1 MASSTPIIG
10 TLISKGYIQFTI
22 VDVDGNILASF
33 CGSAAAGHCMP
44 YDTVSYDGSRC
55 TLVAPRYTPLRIA
68 GTLVLNSK
76 TRYGQTSRGVPLYL
90 FQPEQPAYPMFIV
103 GSSAKDTSLN
113 QRILMEYDNWA
124 PGPTAL
130 PQGHIVQIYGPAGSY
145 VAEEAVA
152 RAVAMPPLPKVKE
165 PIPIVFSPT
174 LPPEITPLP
183 STCLVVNIDP
193 PGCTDIDDLLAFERV
208 ASNEVRVY
216 ILIAAAATY
225 ITSDSP
231 TAATAALRASTLYT
245 PDGTPLQH
253 MLPPAL
259 ATETASLKADGTPR
273 PALAWS
279 FTYNLNTSKIFKTH
293 GFQLYTVAN
302 GATYSYDT
310 IEADAPADLIHY
322 LKTATR
328 ALKGND
334 ADTHSWVEAAMIA
347 YNAALAL
354 ELHAAGLGLIRRH
367 RPADEKRA
375 EAYARLGGPALAFH
389 AYEAAGYMSA
399 AGAGTSASANTYTA
413 HAGLQLK
420 LYTHGTSPLRRYA
433 DLYNQWCLLHIL
445 YPHTYS
451 VPAQPFDSAF
461 VNKRGSALKTYARIL
476 HFLDCLEQ
484 ASGDKILE
492 GTIIEV
498 QPSKE
503 KVKLWVDKW
512 QMVISWKRP
521 PTELLKEHTAGLVV
535 KVRYYLNKNAP
546 HMKERFVLEVV

>member
-1 MASSTPIIG
+1 
-10 TLISKGYIQFTI
+10 
-22 VDVDGNILASF
+22 
-33 CGSAAAGHCMP
+33 
-44 YDTVSYDGSRC
+44 
-55 TLVAPRYTPLRIA
+55 
-68 GTLVLNSK
+68 
-76 TRYGQTSRGVPLYL
+76 
-90 FQPEQPAYPMFIV
+90 
-103 GSSAKDTSLN
+103 
-113 QRILMEYDNWA
+113 
-124 PGPTAL
+124 
-130 PQGHIVQIYGPAGSY
+130 
-145 VAEEAVA
+145 
-152 RAVAMPPLPKVKE
+152 
-165 PIPIVFSPT
+165 
-174 LPPEITPLP
+174 
-183 STCLVVNIDP
+183 VNIDP

-208 ASNEVRVY
+208 ASNEIRVY
-216 ILIAAAATY
+216 ILIAAVATY

-259 ATETASLKADGTPR
+259 ATNTASLKADGTPR

-279 FTYNLNTSKIFKTH
+279 FTYNPNTSKIFKTY
-293 GFQLYTVAN
+293 GFQLYTVTN

-310 IEADAPADLIHY
+310 IEAEAPVELVHY

-347 YNAALAL
+347 YNAALAK
-354 ELHAAGLGLIRRH
+354 ELHTAGLGLIRRH
-367 RPADEKRA
+367 RPADEARA

-389 AYEAAGYMSA
+389 AYEAAGYISSA
-399 AGAGTSASANTYTA
+399 ATSASADTYAA

-461 VNKRGSALKTYARIL
+461 VNKRGSALKTYARNL

-492 GTIIEV
+492 GTVIEV

-503 KVKLWVDKW
+503 KVKLWVNAW
-512 QMVISWKRP
+512 EMVISWKRP
-521 PTELLKEHTAGLVV
+521 PAELLKENAIGVCV
-535 KVRYYLNKNAP
+535 MVRYYLNKNAP

>member
-1 MASSTPIIG
+1 MSAATPIIG
-10 TLISKGYIQFTI
+10 TLLSKGYIQFTI
-22 VDVDGNILASF
+22 VDVDGHTLASF
-33 CGSAAAGHCMP
+33 VSAAAAGRCMP

-55 TLVAPRYTPLRIA
+55 TLVRPRYTPLRIA

-113 QRILMEYDNWA
+113 QRILMEYDSWA

-130 PQGHIVQIYGPAGSY
+130 PHGHIVQSYGTAGTY
-145 VAEEAVA
+145 AAEEAVA
-152 RAVAMPPLPKVKE
+152 RTVAMPPLPKPKE
-165 PIPIVFSPT
+165 TIPIVYTPR

-259 ATETASLKADGTPR
+259 ATDAASLKADGTPR

-279 FTYNLNTSKIFKTH
+279 FTYNPNTSKIFKTH
-293 GFQLYTVAN
+293 GFQLYTVTN
-302 GATYSYDT
+302 GATYCYDT
-310 IEADAPADLIHY
+310 IEADAPAELVHY

-347 YNAALAL
+347 YNAALAK

-389 AYEAAGYMSA
+389 AYEAAGYISSQ
-399 AGAGTSASANTYTA
+399 GAKKSYTA

-451 VPAQPFDSAF
+451 VPAEPFDSAF
-461 VNKRGSALKTYARIL
+461 MNKRGSALKTYARNL

-498 QPSKE
+498 QPAKE
-503 KVKLWVDKW
+503 KVKLWIDTW
-512 QMVISWKRP
+512 QLVISWKRP
-521 PTELLKEHTAGLVV
+521 PVDLLKDNTIGLAV

-546 HMKERFVLEVV
+546 HMKERFVLELA